1 MGATCTDLV
10 DGYECVCPPGYT
22 GKNCTTGMYIVVIE
36 TE

>member
-10 DGYECVCPPGYT
+10 DGYTCVCPPGYS